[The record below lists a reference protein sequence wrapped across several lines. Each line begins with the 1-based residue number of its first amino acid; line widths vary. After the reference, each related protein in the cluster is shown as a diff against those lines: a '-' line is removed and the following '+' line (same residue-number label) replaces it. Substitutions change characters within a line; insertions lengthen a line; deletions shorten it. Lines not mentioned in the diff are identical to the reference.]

1 MTQQTVEMVR
11 IDNFIR
17 FSSLYVEVHTRV
29 RGTEPFGTGIR
40 RAFNRYNK
48 VAKLDG
54 IKEYPATT
62 LTESF
67 EKEMTN
73 A

>member
-1 MTQQTVEMVR
+1 MKTEIVR

-17 FSSLYVEVHTRV
+17 FSSLYIDAYTRV
-29 RGTEPFGTGIR
+29 KGNEPFATRVR

-54 IKEYPATT
+54 ITSYPAYV